1 MREPSSFAALNVD
14 HTKTKRDQHRVYRR
28 RVQAQ
33 TLADQNEVIF
43 KQISRQQS
51 VYSNEQWRKS
61 YSNSCRYRPKRRQ
74 SFQSFRLPVL
84 YPPPPPPG
92 GGPGRDGP
100 GGGNGGGGGGPGGGE
115 PSVGNG
121 GRSRRR
127 RPWASTGQMVYFDPS
142 LDIAARTWHPG
153 AGGALN
159 LGFPASSTHAYP
171 PLSPMNHAAEQ
182 QQQQQQGFSH
192 RENGEEGGDEE
203 GGETAFFADNPATHH
218 LMGGGG
224 VNEGSWGITNR
235 NGDAQAEGGVEG
247 DEFGGDRRGDRT
259 LLGRRER
266 APGRLLRK
274 KEEKAARMALK
285 PLQRSIHFQHHP
297 FMLARGKISGTM
309 SAEEIR
315 RVIQGEIVS

>member
-1 MREPSSFAALNVD
+1 MREPSSFAALDVD
-14 HTKTKRDQHRVYRR
+14 HTKTKRDQHRVYRQ

-51 VYSNEQWRKS
+51 TYSNEQWRKS
-61 YSNSCRYRPKRRQ
+61 YSNSCRYRPTRRQ

-84 YPPPPPPG
+84 YPPQPG
-92 GGPGRDGP
+92 GGPGRE
-100 GGGNGGGGGGPGGGE
+100 GGGGGGPGGPGGGE

-127 RPWASTGQMVYFDPS
+127 RPWASTGQMVNFDPS
-142 LDIAARTWHPG
+142 LDIAARTWHPA

-171 PLSPMNHAAEQ
+171 PLSPMNHGAEQ
-182 QQQQQQGFSH
+182 QQQQQQGLSH
-192 RENGEEGGDEE
+192 RENGEEGEDGE
-203 GGETAFFADNPATHH
+203 GEETAFFADNPATHN

-224 VNEGSWGITNR
+224 LNEGTSRRGITNR

-247 DEFGGDRRGDRT
+247 DELGGDRRGDRT
-259 LLGRRER
+259 LRRRRER

-285 PLQRSIHFQHHP
+285 PLQRSIQFQRHP